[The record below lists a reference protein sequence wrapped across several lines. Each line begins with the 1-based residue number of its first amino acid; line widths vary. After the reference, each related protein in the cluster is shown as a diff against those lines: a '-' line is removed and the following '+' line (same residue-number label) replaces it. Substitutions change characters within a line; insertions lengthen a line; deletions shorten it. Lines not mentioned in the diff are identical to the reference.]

1 MESIFI
7 GIAIT
12 VSVMWLTAN
21 YTAKGIGNMSVAMRQ
36 FSLFFLTKAPAGLVD
51 LFEDKPGS
59 GARTWINF
67 GMLWFVFSSICG
79 FLGLWHH
86 YDPTALDSLASIGWA
101 YDNGDA
107 LTATTTKFLGVAVFS
122 TLVGAGL
129 VSISRSSNGKMASE
143 ASASL
148 SAFLFT
154 LTTIFA
160 SLLPSLLGLLGQDI
174 DSAINIVLID
184 AVSKLAVAMI
194 VAALFLNVLLT
205 VANRGDEDVS
215 TSAWFL
221 IFALLIFILS
231 MFLGFFGE
239 LAGSTQIVWLAG
251 QMGSSWVI
259 LSLIFSAAYHIIPMT
274 SGVPI
279 WSASMRQ
286 ANLFLLFITLPPFF
300 IASASGSTFL
310 LNLGAI
316 VMTLGLLPIIAGSVN
331 LLFTASGNISAIVK
345 NPGALA
351 ATLAMVLLPI
361 YAIGAFF
368 TGMDVFLGTGK
379 LGDMATTLDM
389 GFLWTIGGL
398 MILSGAYVSYPLA
411 CNKELSEPSK
421 ANLTVW
427 LVLFGGFA
435 STITNIIGDFTIQAV
450 ANSGVEDAVA
460 QTEGFYLVGAALFY
474 FTAIGAILATLAVI
488 RISSSKST
496 SSHSQTSVSD
506 ISTYNLGDG
515 ATTIRTLLGRGVGID
530 TKLVVGEMEED
541 EGGSTVIVVSAALH
555 DDEVTEFPEED
566 NSQSPLY
573 KLGVAAS
580 ESGMTIRSIFEM
592 MDTDAN
598 GRIDGPE
605 LQKGITQISGDILS
619 PTEVMELLSTFD
631 EDSDGRLDPMELVR
645 AIESLGLDIAPD
657 NTSESSKVSVKPA
670 VKKAKQSDASAK
682 ELLMLANYLAD
693 SEQTIME
700 FFKSIDLDDSNSI
713 DAYEF
718 QMALKNSNISN
729 LPPWEMDSLIT
740 AIDIDGDGKINLP
753 ELSIA
758 LAKSRQTTPA
768 KQSDS
773 EVEVPSQDQLNKM
786 KKAELVELATS
797 LSLDASGTKKE
808 LVSRITDA

>member
-12 VSVMWLTAN
+12 ATVMWLTAN
-21 YTAKGIGNMSVAMRQ
+21 YTAKGIGSMSVAMRQ
-36 FSLFFLTKAPAGLVD
+36 FSLFFLNKAPAGLVD

-160 SLLPSLLGLLGQDI
+160 TLLPSLLGLLGQDI
-174 DSAINIVLID
+174 DSAMNIVLID
-184 AVSKLAVAMI
+184 AISKLAVAMI
-194 VAALFLNVLLT
+194 VAGLFVNVLLT

-221 IFALLIFILS
+221 IFALLVFILS

-239 LAGSTQIVWLAG
+239 LAGSTQTVWLAG

-274 SGVPI
+274 SGIPI

-300 IASASGSTFL
+300 IASASASTTL

-331 LLFTASGNISAIVK
+331 LLFTASGNTSAIVK

-368 TGMDVFLGTGK
+368 TGMDVFLGTGQ

-389 GFLWTIGGL
+389 GFLWTVGGL
-398 MILSGAYVSYPLA
+398 MILSGAYISYPLA

-427 LVLFGGFA
+427 FVLFGGFA
-435 STITNIIGDFTIQAV
+435 STITNLIGDFTIQAV

-474 FTAIGAILATLAVI
+474 FTAIGAILATLVVI
-488 RISSSKST
+488 RTSASKLT

-506 ISTYNLGDG
+506 INTYNLGDG
-515 ATTIRTLLGRGVGID
+515 TTTIRTLLGRGVGVD
-530 TKLVVGEMEED
+530 TNLVVGEMEAD
-541 EGGSTVIVVSAALH
+541 EGGSTVIAVSAALH
-555 DDEVTEFPEED
+555 DDEVTEFPEQE
-566 NSQSPLY
+566 SIEE
-573 KLGVAAS
+573 VVEEAERS
-580 ESGMTIRSIFEM
+580 EEAG
-592 MDTDAN
+592 N
-598 GRIDGPE
+598 E
-605 LQKGITQISGDILS
+605 LT
-619 PTEVMELLSTFD
+619 
-631 EDSDGRLDPMELVR
+631 
-645 AIESLGLDIAPD
+645 
-657 NTSESSKVSVKPA
+657 
-670 VKKAKQSDASAK
+670 
-682 ELLMLANYLAD
+682 MLADYLAD
-693 SEQTIME
+693 SGQNIFQ
-700 FFKSIDLDDSNSI
+700 FFKSIDLDDSGMI

-718 QMALKNSNISN
+718 QMALKSSKVAN
-729 LPPWEMDSLIT
+729 LPPWKMDSLIA
-740 AIDIDGDGKINLP
+740 AIDIDGDGQINLP

-758 LAKSRQTTPA
+758 IAKIRKTTIA
-768 KQSDS
+768 KESTP
-773 EVEVPSQDQLNKM
+773 EAETPSKAQLNKM

-797 LSLDASGTKKE
+797 LGLDASGTKKE
-808 LVSRITDA
+808 LVSLITEE

>member
-12 VSVMWLTAN
+12 VTVMWLTAN
-21 YTAKGIGNMSVAMRQ
+21 YTAKGIGSMSVAMRQ
-36 FSLFFLTKAPAGLVD
+36 FSLFFLNKAPAGLVD

-160 SLLPSLLGLLGQDI
+160 ALLPSLLGLIGQDI
-174 DSAINIVLID
+174 DSAMNIVLID

-194 VAALFLNVLLT
+194 VAGLFVNVLLT

-221 IFALLIFILS
+221 IFALLAFILS

-274 SGVPI
+274 SGIPI

-286 ANLFLLFITLPPFF
+286 ANLFLLFVTLPPFF
-300 IASASGSTFL
+300 IASASASTTV

-316 VMTLGLLPIIAGSVN
+316 IMTLGLLPIIAGSVN
-331 LLFTASGNISAIVK
+331 LLFTASGNTSAIVK

-351 ATLAMVLLPI
+351 ATLAMVLLPL

-389 GFLWTIGGL
+389 GFLWTVGGL
-398 MILSGAYVSYPLA
+398 MILAGAYISYPLA

-427 LVLFGGFA
+427 FVLFGGFA
-435 STITNIIGDFTIQAV
+435 STITNLIGNFTTQAV

-474 FTAIGAILATLAVI
+474 FTAIGAILATLVVI
-488 RISSSKST
+488 RTSASKLT

-506 ISTYNLGDG
+506 INTYNLGDG
-515 ATTIRTLLGRGVGID
+515 ATTIRTLLGRGVGVD

-541 EGGSTVIVVSAALH
+541 EGGSTVIAVSAALH
-555 DDEVTEFPEED
+555 DDEVTEFPEEN
-566 NSQSPLY
+566 NSESPLY

-580 ESGMTIRSIFEM
+580 ESDMTIREIFAA
-592 MDTDAN
+592 MDADAD

-605 LQKGITQISGDILS
+605 LQKGIEEISGNILS
-619 PTEVMELLSTFD
+619 PMEVMELLNTFD
-631 EDSDGRLDPMELVR
+631 ENSDGRLDPMELVR
-645 AIESLGLDIAPD
+645 AIESLGLDIASD
-657 NTSESSKVSVKPA
+657 KIAGSSKDSDKPA

-693 SEQTIME
+693 SEQTLFQ
-700 FFKSIDLDDSNSI
+700 FFKSIDLDDSGMI

-718 QMALKNSNISN
+718 QMALKNSKIAN
-729 LPPWEMDSLIT
+729 LPPWEMDSLIA
-740 AIDIDGDGKINLP
+740 AIDIDGDGQINLP

-758 LAKSRQTTPA
+758 LANIRKTTPA
-768 KQSDS
+768 EQPAA
-773 EVEVPSQDQLNKM
+773 EVEVPSQVQLNKM

-797 LSLDASGTKKE
+797 LGIDASGTKKE
-808 LVSRITDA
+808 LVSLITEA

>member
-1 MESIFI
+1 
-7 GIAIT
+7 
-12 VSVMWLTAN
+12 
-21 YTAKGIGNMSVAMRQ
+21 
-36 FSLFFLTKAPAGLVD
+36 
-51 LFEDKPGS
+51 
-59 GARTWINF
+59 
-67 GMLWFVFSSICG
+67 MLWFVFSSICG

-154 LTTIFA
+154 LTTIVA
-160 SLLPSLLGLLGQDI
+160 ALLPSLLGLLGQDI

-184 AVSKLAVAMI
+184 AISKLAVAMI
-194 VAALFLNVLLT
+194 VAGLFVNVLLT
-205 VANRGDEDVS
+205 VANRGEEEVS

-221 IFALLIFILS
+221 IFALLTFILS

-259 LSLIFSAAYHIIPMT
+259 LALIFSAAYHIIPMT
-274 SGVPI
+274 SGIPI

-300 IASASGSTFL
+300 IASASASTTL

-331 LLFTASGNISAIVK
+331 LLFTASGNTSAIVK

-351 ATLAMVLLPI
+351 ATLAMVLLPL

-389 GFLWTIGGL
+389 GFLWTVGGL
-398 MILSGAYVSYPLA
+398 MILSGAYISHPLA

-427 LVLFGGFA
+427 FVLFGGFA
-435 STITNIIGDFTIQAV
+435 STITNLIGDFTMQAV

-474 FTAIGAILATLAVI
+474 FTAIGAIMATLVVI
-488 RISSSKST
+488 RTSASKLT

-506 ISTYNLGDG
+506 INTYNLGDG
-515 ATTIRTLLGRGVGID
+515 TTTIRTLLGRGVGVD
-530 TKLVVGEMEED
+530 TTLVVGKMEED
-541 EGGSTVIVVSAALH
+541 EGGSTVIAVSATLH
-555 DDEVTEFPEED
+555 DDEVTEFPEEVVEEG
-566 NSQSPLY
+566 QSEET
-573 KLGVAAS
+573 G
-580 ESGMTIRSIFEM
+580 
-592 MDTDAN
+592 N
-598 GRIDGPE
+598 E
-605 LQKGITQISGDILS
+605 LT
-619 PTEVMELLSTFD
+619 
-631 EDSDGRLDPMELVR
+631 
-645 AIESLGLDIAPD
+645 
-657 NTSESSKVSVKPA
+657 
-670 VKKAKQSDASAK
+670 
-682 ELLMLANYLAD
+682 MLADYLAD
-693 SEQTIME
+693 SGQTIFQ
-700 FFKSIDLDDSNSI
+700 FFKSIDLDDSGMI
-713 DAYEF
+713 DNYEF
-718 QMALKNSNISN
+718 QMALKSSEVAN
-729 LPPWEMDSLIT
+729 LPPWEMDSLIA
-740 AIDIDGDGKINLP
+740 AIDIDGDGQINLP

-758 LAKSRQTTPA
+758 IAKIRKENADKEATP
-768 KQSDS
+768 
-773 EVEVPSQDQLNKM
+773 EVEVPSKAQLNKM

-797 LSLDASGTKKE
+797 LGLDASGTKKD
-808 LVSRITDA
+808 LVSLISEA

>member
-1 MESIFI
+1 MESVFF

-12 VSVMWLTAN
+12 VFAMWFTAN
-21 YTAKGIGNMSVAMRQ
+21 YTEKGIGSMSEATRQ
-36 FSLFFLTKAPAGLVD
+36 FSLFFLNKAPAGLVD

-86 YDPTALDSLASIGWA
+86 YDPTALDSLASIGWS

-160 SLLPSLLGLLGQDI
+160 ALLPSLLGLLGQDI

-194 VAALFLNVLLT
+194 VAGLFVNVLLT
-205 VANRGDEDVS
+205 VANRGDEEVS

-221 IFALLIFILS
+221 IFALLTFILS

-274 SGVPI
+274 SGIPI

-300 IASASGSTFL
+300 IASASASTTL

-331 LLFTASGNISAIVK
+331 LLFTASGNTSAIVK
-345 NPGALA
+345 SPGALA
-351 ATLAMVLLPI
+351 ATLAMVLLPL

-368 TGMDVFLGTGK
+368 TGMDVFLGTGQ

-389 GFLWTIGGL
+389 GFLWTVGGL
-398 MILSGAYVSYPLA
+398 MILSGAYISHPLA

-427 LVLFGGFA
+427 FVLFGGFA
-435 STITNIIGDFTIQAV
+435 STITNLIGDFTIQAV

-474 FTAIGAILATLAVI
+474 FTAIGAIVATLVVI
-488 RISSSKST
+488 RTSASKLT

-506 ISTYNLGDG
+506 INTYNLGDG
-515 ATTIRTLLGRGVGID
+515 TTSIRTLLGRGVGVD
-530 TKLVVGEMEED
+530 TTLVVGEMEED
-541 EGGSTVIVVSAALH
+541 EGGSTVIAVSAALH
-555 DDEVTEFPEED
+555 DDEVTEFPEEEVVEEE
-566 NSQSPLY
+566 Q
-573 KLGVAAS
+573 S
-580 ESGMTIRSIFEM
+580 ESTG
-592 MDTDAN
+592 N
-598 GRIDGPE
+598 E
-605 LQKGITQISGDILS
+605 LTMLVDYLVDSG
-619 PTEVMELLSTFD
+619 
-631 EDSDGRLDPMELVR
+631 
-645 AIESLGLDIAPD
+645 
-657 NTSESSKVSVKPA
+657 
-670 VKKAKQSDASAK
+670 
-682 ELLMLANYLAD
+682 
-693 SEQTIME
+693 QTIFQ
-700 FFKSIDLDDSNSI
+700 FFESIDLDNSGMV

-718 QMALKNSNISN
+718 QMALKNSKVAN
-729 LPPWEMDSLIT
+729 LPPWEMDSLIA
-740 AIDIDGDGKINLP
+740 AIDIDGDGQINLP

-758 LAKSRQTTPA
+758 IAKIRKANAA
-768 KQSDS
+768 KQSTP
-773 EVEVPSQDQLNKM
+773 EVEVPSKAQLNKM

-797 LSLDASGTKKE
+797 LGLDTSGTKKD
-808 LVSRITDA
+808 LVSLITEA

>member
-21 YTAKGIGNMSVAMRQ
+21 YTAKGIGSMSVAMRQ

-67 GMLWFVFSSICG
+67 GMFWFVFSSICG

-160 SLLPSLLGLLGQDI
+160 ALLPTLLGLLGQDI
-174 DSAINIVLID
+174 DSAMNLVLID

-194 VAALFLNVLLT
+194 VVGLFINVLLT
-205 VANRGDEDVS
+205 VANRSDEDVS

-221 IFALLIFILS
+221 IFALLTFILS

-274 SGVPI
+274 SGTPI
-279 WSASMRQ
+279 WSTSMRQ

-300 IASASGSTFL
+300 IASASASTTV

-331 LLFTASGNISAIVK
+331 LLFTASGNTSAIVK

-351 ATLAMVLLPI
+351 ATLAMVLLPL

-368 TGMDVFLGTGK
+368 TGMDVFLGTGQ

-389 GFLWTIGGL
+389 GFLWTVGGL
-398 MILSGAYVSYPLA
+398 MILSGAFISYPLA

-427 LVLFGGFA
+427 FVLFGGFA
-435 STITNIIGDFTIQAV
+435 STITNLIGDFTIQAV

-474 FTAIGAILATLAVI
+474 FTAIGAILATLVVI
-488 RISSSKST
+488 RTSASKLT
-496 SSHSQTSVSD
+496 SSHSQISVSD
-506 ISTYNLGDG
+506 INTYNLGDG
-515 ATTIRTLLGRGVGID
+515 ATTIRTLLGRGVGVD

-541 EGGSTVIVVSAALH
+541 EGGSTVIAVSAALH
-555 DDEVTEFPEED
+555 DDEITEFPEED
-566 NSQSPLY
+566 SESPLH

-580 ESGMTIRSIFEM
+580 ESDMTIREIFEA
-592 MDTDAN
+592 MDADAD

-605 LQKGITQISGDILS
+605 LQKGITEISGDILS
-619 PTEVMELLSTFD
+619 PTEVMELLNTFD
-631 EDSDGRLDPMELVR
+631 ENSDGRLDPMELVR
-645 AIESLGLDIAPD
+645 AIESLGLDIASD
-657 NTSESSKVSVKPA
+657 NTAAPSKAAAKPS

-693 SEQTIME
+693 SEQTIMQ
-700 FFKSIDLDDSNSI
+700 FFKSIDLDGSNAI

-718 QMALKNSNISN
+718 QMALKSSKIAN
-729 LPPWEMDSLIT
+729 LPPWEIESLIT

-758 LAKSRQTTPA
+758 LAKSRQTTTA

-773 EVEVPSQDQLNKM
+773 EVEVPSQAQLNKM

-797 LSLDASGTKKE
+797 LGLDASGTKKE
-808 LVSRITDA
+808 LVSLITEE

>member
-12 VSVMWLTAN
+12 VIAMWFTAN
-21 YTAKGIGNMSVAMRQ
+21 YTEKGIGSMSEATRQ
-36 FSLFFLTKAPAGLVD
+36 FSLFFLNKAPAGLVD

-154 LTTIFA
+154 LTTIVA
-160 SLLPSLLGLLGQDI
+160 ALLPSLLGLLGQDI

-184 AVSKLAVAMI
+184 AISKLAVAMI
-194 VAALFLNVLLT
+194 VAGLFVNVLLT

-221 IFALLIFILS
+221 IFALLTFILS

-239 LAGSTQIVWLAG
+239 LAGSTQTVWLAG

-259 LSLIFSAAYHIIPMT
+259 LALIFSAAYHIIPMT
-274 SGVPI
+274 SGIPI

-300 IASASGSTFL
+300 IASASASTTL

-331 LLFTASGNISAIVK
+331 LLFTASGNTSAIVK

-351 ATLAMVLLPI
+351 ATLAMVLLPL

-389 GFLWTIGGL
+389 GFLWTVGGL
-398 MILSGAYVSYPLA
+398 MILSGAYISHPLA

-427 LVLFGGFA
+427 FVLFGGFA
-435 STITNIIGDFTIQAV
+435 STITNLIGDFTIQAV

-474 FTAIGAILATLAVI
+474 FTAIGAIMATLIVI
-488 RISSSKST
+488 RTSASKLT
-496 SSHSQTSVSD
+496 SSHPQTSVSD
-506 ISTYNLGDG
+506 INTYNLGDG
-515 ATTIRTLLGRGVGID
+515 TTTIRTLLGRGVGVD
-530 TKLVVGEMEED
+530 TTLVVGGMEED
-541 EGGSTVIVVSAALH
+541 EGGSTVIAVSAALH
-555 DDEVTEFPEED
+555 DDEVTEFPEEEVVEEVVEEE
-566 NSQSPLY
+566 QS
-573 KLGVAAS
+573 
-580 ESGMTIRSIFEM
+580 E
-592 MDTDAN
+592 DTGN
-598 GRIDGPE
+598 E
-605 LQKGITQISGDILS
+605 LT
-619 PTEVMELLSTFD
+619 
-631 EDSDGRLDPMELVR
+631 
-645 AIESLGLDIAPD
+645 
-657 NTSESSKVSVKPA
+657 
-670 VKKAKQSDASAK
+670 
-682 ELLMLANYLAD
+682 MLADYLAD
-693 SEQTIME
+693 SGQTIFQ
-700 FFKSIDLDDSNSI
+700 FFKAIDLDDSGMI
-713 DAYEF
+713 DTYEF
-718 QMALKNSNISN
+718 QMALKSSKVAN
-729 LPPWEMDSLIT
+729 LPPWKMDSLVA
-740 AIDIDGDGKINLP
+740 AIDIDGDGQINLP

-758 LAKSRQTTPA
+758 IAKVRKENAAKESTP
-768 KQSDS
+768 
-773 EVEVPSQDQLNKM
+773 EVEVPSKVQLNKM
-786 KKAELVELATS
+786 KKAELVEIATS
-797 LSLDASGTKKE
+797 LGLDASGTKND
-808 LVSRITDA
+808 LVRLISEA

>member
-12 VSVMWLTAN
+12 VSVIWLTAN

-274 SGVPI
+274 SGIPI

-300 IASASGSTFL
+300 IASASASTTL

-331 LLFTASGNISAIVK
+331 LLFTASGNTSAIVK

-351 ATLAMVLLPI
+351 ATLAMVLLPL

-389 GFLWTIGGL
+389 GFLWTVGGL
-398 MILSGAYVSYPLA
+398 MILSGAYISHPLA
-411 CNKELSEPSK
+411 CNKGLSEPSK

-427 LVLFGGFA
+427 FVLFGGFA
-435 STITNIIGDFTIQAV
+435 STITNLIGDFTMQAV

-474 FTAIGAILATLAVI
+474 FTAIGAILATLVVI
-488 RISSSKST
+488 RTSASKIT
-496 SSHSQTSVSD
+496 SNHSQTSVSD
-506 ISTYNLGDG
+506 IDTYNLGDG
-515 ATTIRTLLGRGVGID
+515 TTTIRTLLGRGVGVD
-530 TKLVVGEMEED
+530 TTLIVGEMEED
-541 EGGSTVIVVSAALH
+541 EGGSTVIAVSTALH
-555 DDEVTEFPEED
+555 DDEVTEFPEEEMVEEE
-566 NSQSPLY
+566 QS
-573 KLGVAAS
+573 KETG
-580 ESGMTIRSIFEM
+580 
-592 MDTDAN
+592 N
-598 GRIDGPE
+598 E
-605 LQKGITQISGDILS
+605 LT
-619 PTEVMELLSTFD
+619 
-631 EDSDGRLDPMELVR
+631 
-645 AIESLGLDIAPD
+645 
-657 NTSESSKVSVKPA
+657 
-670 VKKAKQSDASAK
+670 
-682 ELLMLANYLAD
+682 MLADYLAD
-693 SEQTIME
+693 SGQTIFQ
-700 FFKSIDLDDSNSI
+700 FFKSIDLDDSGMI

-718 QMALKNSNISN
+718 QMALKSSKVAN
-729 LPPWEMDSLIT
+729 LPPWEMDSLIA
-740 AIDIDGDGKINLP
+740 AIDIDGDGQINLP

-758 LAKSRQTTPA
+758 IAKIRKANAA
-768 KQSDS
+768 KESTS
-773 EVEVPSQDQLNKM
+773 EVGTPSKAQLNKM

-797 LSLDASGTKKE
+797 LGLDTSGTKKD
-808 LVSRITDA
+808 LVSLISEA

>member
-12 VSVMWLTAN
+12 ATVMWLTAN
-21 YTAKGIGNMSVAMRQ
+21 YTAKGIGSMSVAMRQ
-36 FSLFFLTKAPAGLVD
+36 FSLFFLNKAPAGLVD

-160 SLLPSLLGLLGQDI
+160 TLLPSLLGLLGQDI
-174 DSAINIVLID
+174 DSAMNIVLID
-184 AVSKLAVAMI
+184 AISKLAVAMI
-194 VAALFLNVLLT
+194 VAGLFVNVLLT

-221 IFALLIFILS
+221 IFALLVFILS

-239 LAGSTQIVWLAG
+239 LAGSTQTVWLAG

-274 SGVPI
+274 SGIPI

-300 IASASGSTFL
+300 IASASASTTL

-331 LLFTASGNISAIVK
+331 LLFTASGNTSAIVK

-368 TGMDVFLGTGK
+368 TGMDVFLGTGQ

-389 GFLWTIGGL
+389 GFLWTVGGL
-398 MILSGAYVSYPLA
+398 MILSGAYISYPLA

-427 LVLFGGFA
+427 FVLFGGFA
-435 STITNIIGDFTIQAV
+435 STITNLIGDFTIQAV

-474 FTAIGAILATLAVI
+474 FTAIGAILATLVVI
-488 RISSSKST
+488 RTSASKLT
-496 SSHSQTSVSD
+496 SSHSQTPVSD
-506 ISTYNLGDG
+506 INTYNLGDG
-515 ATTIRTLLGRGVGID
+515 TTTIRTLLGRGVGVD
-530 TKLVVGEMEED
+530 TKLVVGEMEAD
-541 EGGSTVIVVSAALH
+541 EGGSTVIAVSAALH
-555 DDEVTEFPEED
+555 DDEVTEFPEQE
-566 NSQSPLY
+566 SIEE
-573 KLGVAAS
+573 VVEEAERS
-580 ESGMTIRSIFEM
+580 EEAG
-592 MDTDAN
+592 N
-598 GRIDGPE
+598 E
-605 LQKGITQISGDILS
+605 LT
-619 PTEVMELLSTFD
+619 
-631 EDSDGRLDPMELVR
+631 
-645 AIESLGLDIAPD
+645 
-657 NTSESSKVSVKPA
+657 
-670 VKKAKQSDASAK
+670 
-682 ELLMLANYLAD
+682 MLADYLAD
-693 SEQTIME
+693 SGQNIFQ
-700 FFKSIDLDDSNSI
+700 FFKSIDLDDSGMI

-718 QMALKNSNISN
+718 QMALKSSKVAN
-729 LPPWEMDSLIT
+729 LPPWKMDSLIA
-740 AIDIDGDGKINLP
+740 AIDIDGDGQINLP

-758 LAKSRQTTPA
+758 IAKIRKTTIA
-768 KQSDS
+768 KESTP
-773 EVEVPSQDQLNKM
+773 EAETPSKAELNKM

-797 LSLDASGTKKE
+797 LGLDASGTKKE
-808 LVSRITDA
+808 LISLITEE

>member
-12 VSVMWLTAN
+12 VIAMWFTAN
-21 YTAKGIGNMSVAMRQ
+21 YTEKGIGSMSEATRQ
-36 FSLFFLTKAPAGLVD
+36 LSLFFLNKAPAGLVD
-51 LFEDKPGS
+51 LFDDKPGS

-107 LTATTTKFLGVAVFS
+107 LTAITTKFLGVAVFS

-154 LTTIFA
+154 LTTIVA
-160 SLLPSLLGLLGQDI
+160 ALLPSLLGLLGQDI

-184 AVSKLAVAMI
+184 AISKLAVAMI
-194 VAALFLNVLLT
+194 VAGLFVNVLLT
-205 VANRGDEDVS
+205 VANRGEEEVS

-221 IFALLIFILS
+221 IFALLTFILS

-274 SGVPI
+274 SGIPI

-300 IASASGSTFL
+300 IASAGASTTL

-331 LLFTASGNISAIVK
+331 LLFTASGNTSAIVK

-351 ATLAMVLLPI
+351 ATLAMVLLPL

-389 GFLWTIGGL
+389 GFLWTVGGL
-398 MILSGAYVSYPLA
+398 MILSGAYISHPLA

-427 LVLFGGFA
+427 FVLFGGFA
-435 STITNIIGDFTIQAV
+435 STITNLIGDFTMQAV

-474 FTAIGAILATLAVI
+474 FTAIGAIIATLVVI
-488 RISSSKST
+488 RTSASKLT

-506 ISTYNLGDG
+506 INTYNLGDG
-515 ATTIRTLLGRGVGID
+515 TTTIRALLGRGVGVD
-530 TKLVVGEMEED
+530 TTLVVGGMEED
-541 EGGSTVIVVSAALH
+541 EGGSTVIEVSAALH
-555 DDEVTEFPEED
+555 DDEVTEFPEEVVEEG
-566 NSQSPLY
+566 QSEET
-573 KLGVAAS
+573 G
-580 ESGMTIRSIFEM
+580 
-592 MDTDAN
+592 N
-598 GRIDGPE
+598 E
-605 LQKGITQISGDILS
+605 LT
-619 PTEVMELLSTFD
+619 
-631 EDSDGRLDPMELVR
+631 
-645 AIESLGLDIAPD
+645 
-657 NTSESSKVSVKPA
+657 
-670 VKKAKQSDASAK
+670 
-682 ELLMLANYLAD
+682 MLADYLAD
-693 SEQTIME
+693 SGQTIFQ
-700 FFKSIDLDDSNSI
+700 FFKSIDLDDSGMI
-713 DAYEF
+713 DTYEF
-718 QMALKNSNISN
+718 QMALKSSKVAN
-729 LPPWEMDSLIT
+729 LPPWKMDSLVA
-740 AIDIDGDGKINLP
+740 AIDIDGDGQINLP

-758 LAKSRQTTPA
+758 IAKIRKENDTKESTP
-768 KQSDS
+768 
-773 EVEVPSQDQLNKM
+773 EVEVPSKVQLNKM

-797 LSLDASGTKKE
+797 LGLDASGTKKD
-808 LVSRITDA
+808 LVSLISEA

>member
-12 VSVMWLTAN
+12 ATVMWLTAN
-21 YTAKGIGNMSVAMRQ
+21 YTAKGIGSMSVAMRQ
-36 FSLFFLTKAPAGLVD
+36 FSLFFLNKAPAGLVD

-160 SLLPSLLGLLGQDI
+160 TLLPSLLGLLGQDI
-174 DSAINIVLID
+174 DSAMNIVLID
-184 AVSKLAVAMI
+184 AISKLAVAMI
-194 VAALFLNVLLT
+194 VAGLFVNVLLT

-221 IFALLIFILS
+221 IFALLVFILS

-239 LAGSTQIVWLAG
+239 LAGSTQTVWLAG

-274 SGVPI
+274 SGIPI

-300 IASASGSTFL
+300 IASASASTTL

-331 LLFTASGNISAIVK
+331 LLFTASGNTSAIVK

-368 TGMDVFLGTGK
+368 TGMDVFLGTGQ

-389 GFLWTIGGL
+389 GFLWTVGGL
-398 MILSGAYVSYPLA
+398 MILSGAYISYPLA

-427 LVLFGGFA
+427 FVLFGGFA
-435 STITNIIGDFTIQAV
+435 STITNLIGDFTIQAV

-474 FTAIGAILATLAVI
+474 FTAIGAILATLVVI
-488 RISSSKST
+488 RTSASKLT

-506 ISTYNLGDG
+506 INTYNLGDG
-515 ATTIRTLLGRGVGID
+515 TTTIRTLLGRGVGVD
-530 TKLVVGEMEED
+530 TNLVVGEMEAD
-541 EGGSTVIVVSAALH
+541 EGGSTVIAVSAALH
-555 DDEVTEFPEED
+555 DDEVTEFPEQE
-566 NSQSPLY
+566 SIEE
-573 KLGVAAS
+573 VVEEAERS
-580 ESGMTIRSIFEM
+580 EEAG
-592 MDTDAN
+592 N
-598 GRIDGPE
+598 E
-605 LQKGITQISGDILS
+605 LT
-619 PTEVMELLSTFD
+619 
-631 EDSDGRLDPMELVR
+631 
-645 AIESLGLDIAPD
+645 
-657 NTSESSKVSVKPA
+657 
-670 VKKAKQSDASAK
+670 
-682 ELLMLANYLAD
+682 MLADYLAD
-693 SEQTIME
+693 SGQNIFQ
-700 FFKSIDLDDSNSI
+700 FFKSIDLDDSGMI

-718 QMALKNSNISN
+718 QMALKSSKVAN
-729 LPPWEMDSLIT
+729 LPPWKMDSLIA
-740 AIDIDGDGKINLP
+740 AIDIDGDGQINLP

-758 LAKSRQTTPA
+758 IAKIRKTTIA
-768 KQSDS
+768 KESTP
-773 EVEVPSQDQLNKM
+773 EAETPSKAELNKM

-797 LSLDASGTKKE
+797 LGLDASGTKKE
-808 LVSRITDA
+808 LISLITEE

>member
-1 MESIFI
+1 
-7 GIAIT
+7 
-12 VSVMWLTAN
+12 
-21 YTAKGIGNMSVAMRQ
+21 
-36 FSLFFLTKAPAGLVD
+36 
-51 LFEDKPGS
+51 
-59 GARTWINF
+59 
-67 GMLWFVFSSICG
+67 
-79 FLGLWHH
+79 
-86 YDPTALDSLASIGWA
+86 
-101 YDNGDA
+101 
-107 LTATTTKFLGVAVFS
+107 
-122 TLVGAGL
+122 
-129 VSISRSSNGKMASE
+129 
-143 ASASL
+143 
-148 SAFLFT
+148 
-154 LTTIFA
+154 
-160 SLLPSLLGLLGQDI
+160 
-174 DSAINIVLID
+174 
-184 AVSKLAVAMI
+184 MI
-194 VAALFLNVLLT
+194 VAGLFVNVLLT
-205 VANRGDEDVS
+205 VANRGDEEVS

-221 IFALLIFILS
+221 IFALLTFILS

-274 SGVPI
+274 SGIPI

-300 IASASGSTFL
+300 IASASASTLL

-331 LLFTASGNISAIVK
+331 LLFTASGNTSAIVK

-389 GFLWTIGGL
+389 GFLWTVGGL
-398 MILSGAYVSYPLA
+398 MILSGAYISYPLA

-427 LVLFGGFA
+427 FVLFGGFA
-435 STITNIIGDFTIQAV
+435 STITNLIGDFTIQAV

-474 FTAIGAILATLAVI
+474 FTAIGAILATLVVI
-488 RISSSKST
+488 RTSASKLT

-506 ISTYNLGDG
+506 INTYNLGDG
-515 ATTIRTLLGRGVGID
+515 VTTIRTLLGRGVGVD
-530 TKLVVGEMEED
+530 TKLVVGEMKED
-541 EGGSTVIVVSAALH
+541 EGGSTVIAVSAALH
-555 DDEVTEFPEED
+555 DDEVTEFPEQEH
-566 NSQSPLY
+566 SESSLY

-580 ESGMTIRSIFEM
+580 ESDMTIREIFEA
-592 MDTDAN
+592 MDADAD

-605 LQKGITQISGDILS
+605 LQKGIEEISGNMLT
-619 PTEVMELLSTFD
+619 PMEVMELLKTFD

-645 AIESLGLDIAPD
+645 AIESLELDIASDKPAA
-657 NTSESSKVSVKPA
+657 SSKVSAESSAEEP
-670 VKKAKQSDASAK
+670 KASVEGAK

-693 SEQTIME
+693 SEQTIFQ
-700 FFKSIDLDDSNSI
+700 FFKSIDLDESGQI

-718 QMALKNSNISN
+718 QMALKNSKVAN
-729 LPPWEMDSLIT
+729 LPPWEMDSLIA
-740 AIDIDGDGKINLP
+740 AIDIDGDGQINLP

-758 LAKSRQTTPA
+758 LANIRKTSPA
-768 KQSDS
+768 KQSAP
-773 EVEVPSQDQLNKM
+773 EVEIPSQAQLNKM

-797 LSLDASGTKKE
+797 LGLDASGTKKE
-808 LVSRITDA
+808 LVSLITEA

>member
-1 MESIFI
+1 MESIFF

-12 VSVMWLTAN
+12 VIAMWFTAN
-21 YTAKGIGNMSVAMRQ
+21 YTEKGIGSMSEAMRQ
-36 FSLFFLTKAPAGLVD
+36 FSLFFLNKAPAGLVD
-51 LFEDKPGS
+51 LFDSKPGS

-194 VAALFLNVLLT
+194 VAGLFVNVLLT
-205 VANRGDEDVS
+205 VANRGDEEVS

-221 IFALLIFILS
+221 IFALLTFILS

-259 LSLIFSAAYHIIPMT
+259 LALIFSAAYHIIPMT
-274 SGVPI
+274 SGIPI

-300 IASASGSTFL
+300 IASASASTTL

-331 LLFTASGNISAIVK
+331 LLFTASGNTSAIVK
-345 NPGALA
+345 SPGALA
-351 ATLAMVLLPI
+351 ATLAMVLLPL

-368 TGMDVFLGTGK
+368 TGMDVFLGTGQ

-389 GFLWTIGGL
+389 GFLWTVGGL
-398 MILSGAYVSYPLA
+398 MILSGAYISHPLA

-427 LVLFGGFA
+427 FVLFGGFA
-435 STITNIIGDFTIQAV
+435 STITNLIGDFTMQAV

-474 FTAIGAILATLAVI
+474 FTAIGAILATLVVI
-488 RISSSKST
+488 RTSASKIT
-496 SSHSQTSVSD
+496 SNHSQTSVSD
-506 ISTYNLGDG
+506 IDTYNLGDG
-515 ATTIRTLLGRGVGID
+515 TTTIRTLLGRGVGVD
-530 TKLVVGEMEED
+530 TTLIVGEMEED
-541 EGGSTVIVVSAALH
+541 EGGSTVIAVSTALH
-555 DDEVTEFPEED
+555 DDEVTEFPEEEVVEEE
-566 NSQSPLY
+566 QS
-573 KLGVAAS
+573 KETG
-580 ESGMTIRSIFEM
+580 
-592 MDTDAN
+592 N
-598 GRIDGPE
+598 E
-605 LQKGITQISGDILS
+605 LT
-619 PTEVMELLSTFD
+619 
-631 EDSDGRLDPMELVR
+631 
-645 AIESLGLDIAPD
+645 
-657 NTSESSKVSVKPA
+657 
-670 VKKAKQSDASAK
+670 
-682 ELLMLANYLAD
+682 MLADYLAD
-693 SEQTIME
+693 SGQTIFQ
-700 FFKSIDLDDSNSI
+700 FFKSIDLDDSGMI

-718 QMALKNSNISN
+718 QMALKSSKVAN
-729 LPPWEMDSLIT
+729 LPPWEMDSLIA
-740 AIDIDGDGKINLP
+740 AIDIDGDGQINLP

-758 LAKSRQTTPA
+758 IAKIRKANAA
-768 KQSDS
+768 KESTS
-773 EVEVPSQDQLNKM
+773 EVGTPSKVQLNKM

-797 LSLDASGTKKE
+797 LGLDTSGTKKD
-808 LVSRITDA
+808 LVSLISEA